1 MDFSQYNCRFLFRVD
16 VWLFRNIKKEL
27 ILIFKK
33 ELILIFHEVVQSQ
46 LLVTIYKF

>member
-1 MDFSQYNCRFLFRVD
+1 MEFSQYNCRFLFRVD

-27 ILIFKK
+27 ILIF
-33 ELILIFHEVVQSQ
+33 HEVVQSQ